1 MRSLKSVSNLELI
14 KSLEQL
20 VQKEQD
26 LTLKILLLIN
36 EVEARGLYLELAYST
51 ITEYCIHELG
61 YGDSSAGRR
70 VRVAR
75 LIRKVPEVYDLL
87 IKKKLSFSAAVQ
99 VASALSPDNKDDL
112 LPRLI
117 GKSRSEIDQVLS
129 GYQIPR
135 RIADQARPTMVKKLV
150 RVERAPA
157 GTLSGGPGEAHPA
170 ANIEVDIESL
180 RETRPEELGE
190 MPRHCGG
197 VNAPM
202 PGAESVEVK
211 EVVERM
217 FEIRFAGDDE
227 LMELI
232 QWLRSRLSHKF
243 PQGAGFLEIFK
254 YAMRYVKDRED
265 LALQKESN
273 SKSKVTKN
281 TRYIPKS
288 VKQQV
293 WKRDKGQC
301 TFVGANNKRCNSD
314 YLLQFDHHPI
324 PYARGGSSTVD
335 NMRLLC
341 AKHNRHAA
349 EKTYGRALI
358 RKSYIKEP
366 SPGYWTG
373 RPLWPVGGCTLK
385 KRIGSRHAPISRVEL
400 VSQRTITS
408 FLLSENPEVSSL

>member
-1 MRSLKSVSNLELI
+1 MRSLKSVSNTELI
-14 KSLEQL
+14 KSLKQL

-26 LTLKILLLIN
+26 LTLHILRLIN

-99 VASALSPDNKDDL
+99 VASVLSPDNKDDL
-112 LPRLI
+112 LPQLI
-117 GKSRSEIDQVLS
+117 GKSRSQIERLLA

-157 GTLSGGPGEAHPA
+157 GILPGGPGEAHPA
-170 ANIEVDIESL
+170 ANMEVDVESL

-190 MPRHCGG
+190 MPRHCDGA
-197 VNAPM
+197 NAPM
-202 PGAESVEVK
+202 PGAALVEVK

-232 QWLRSRLSHKF
+232 NFMRSHLSHRF
-243 PQGAGFLEIFK
+243 PKGAGFLDIFK

-265 LALQKESN
+265 LALQKES
-273 SKSKVTKN
+273 
-281 TRYIPKS
+281 TRKAASRTDSRHIPAKT
-288 VKQQV
+288 KQQV
-293 WKRDKGQC
+293 WKRDKGRC
-301 TFVGANNKRCNSD
+301 TYVGVNHKRCNSD
-314 YLLQFDHHPI
+314 YLIQFDHYPI
-324 PYARGGSSTVD
+324 PHARGGRSTAD
-335 NMRLLC
+335 NLRLLC

-349 EKTYGRALI
+349 EKTYGEAAIKRH
-358 RKSYIKEP
+358 YIKEAGAGYAP
-366 SPGYWTG
+366 VRVPGGSAIEKLRLKEAGAGYAPVRAPGSSPFANRTPDRTSRLAGY
-373 RPLWPVGGCTLK
+373 
-385 KRIGSRHAPISRVEL
+385 
-400 VSQRTITS
+400 
-408 FLLSENPEVSSL
+408 N